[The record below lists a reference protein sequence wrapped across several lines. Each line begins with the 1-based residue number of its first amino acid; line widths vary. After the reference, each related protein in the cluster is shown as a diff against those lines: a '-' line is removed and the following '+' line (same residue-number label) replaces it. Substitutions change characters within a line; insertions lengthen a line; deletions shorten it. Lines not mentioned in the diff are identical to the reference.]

1 MNRSHLTLKIFLLIV
16 LNDLI
21 DTAAQVLMK
30 KGLVQTGID
39 SVNLSN
45 IARFAAKS
53 ASSPFLWLGIFV
65 FALNFFVWIVILYKV
80 PLSIAMPVGSFCYIF
95 IPICAMLFLHEYIS
109 LVRWAGIVCIILG
122 IHFVAQSR
130 KPAREELQANG

>member
-1 MNRSHLTLKIFLLIV
+1 MRKSHLTLKIFLLII

-21 DTAAQVLMK
+21 DTTAQLLMK
-30 KGLVQTGID
+30 KGLVRTGID
-39 SVNLSN
+39 SVNLGN
-45 IARFAAKS
+45 ITEFAARS

-95 IPICAMLFLHEYIS
+95 IPVCAMLFLHEEIS
-109 LVRWAGIVCIILG
+109 LVRWAGIICIVLG

-130 KPAREELQANG
+130 KPAQAELQADG